1 MAENTK
7 IQWADHTFNPW
18 IGCTKVSEGCKFCY
32 AETQDNHRKWTP
44 EGWGPGKPR
53 KRTSAA
59 NWKKP
64 LKWDKEAQ
72 EEGVRS
78 RVFCASLADV
88 FDDEVPQEWRDD
100 LWQLV
105 QATPNLDWL
114 LLTKRPQNI
123 HGMVPACWFGGE
135 WPANAW
141 LGVTAENQ
149 QRADERIPLLL
160 DCPAPVRFLSCE
172 PLLGPLDL
180 TQYTCSF
187 RNTSP
192 DVITIHREIAWV
204 ICGGESG
211 PNARRMDPEW
221 ALQLQKQ
228 CRAERHFNLFSVN
241 FFFKQAGTVLAKE
254 WGLSDRKGGNLDE
267 IPLESLRVR
276 EIPGVDGGA

>member
-72 EEGVRS
+72 EEGVRR

-114 LLTKRPQNI
+114 LLTKRPQSI
-123 HGMVPACWFGGE
+123 HGMVPACWSGGE

-187 RNTSP
+187 RDTSP

-221 ALQLQKQ
+221 ALHLQRQ
-228 CRAERHFNLFSVN
+228 CRAPALFGLFSVN

-267 IPLESLRVR
+267 IPLESLRMR
-276 EIPGVDGGA
+276 EIPGVDGGV